1 MTRAPD
7 GMRLDALAGFPYR
20 EWGALPSEGVLVEAV
35 RRLARELDE
44 GRQAPVQAPMAAPVI
59 LDPEVTSV
67 LFHEAL
73 GHKLEGQR
81 QRDPAHSQ
89 IFKDLVGKRV
99 IPEHMSFIDDPT
111 LAVFQGTPVSGHYL
125 FDEEGV
131 PAQQV
136 TLVDHGILRTSSC
149 RAGP

>member
-99 IPEHMSFIDDPT
+99 IRTHELHRRPDV
-111 LAVFQGTPVSGHYL
+111 AVFQGTPVSGHYL
-125 FDEEGV
+125 FEEAFRPSG
-131 PAQQV
+131 
-136 TLVDHGILRTSSC
+136 
-149 RAGP
+149 